1 MECLIMNDSIHKRWL
16 AFSLFIVFILIT
28 LLMIV
33 LPLFLNWLDS
43 YEKKSEL
50 EFNLHRQQAILA
62 IKDQVSENLEAI
74 NKQFQSQNYF
84 SNQESESLA
93 SAELQNVIKMAI
105 GQYGGQ
111 LVSTQGLPSENQK
124 QFLKIVVSVRLMTNA
139 EALAS
144 VLAYLESNTPIMVI
158 DQLDISPI
166 RSARNNNIGN
176 QNYPLNV
183 NFKIFSLMR
192 LKS

>member
-1 MECLIMNDSIHKRWL
+1 MECLKMNDSIHKRWL

-166 RSARNNNIGN
+166 RSAKNNNIGN

>member
-1 MECLIMNDSIHKRWL
+1 MNDIIHKRWL
-16 AFSLFIVFILIT
+16 AFSLLIIVVLIA

-33 LPLFLNWLDS
+33 LPLFFNWLDS

-105 GQYGGQ
+105 VQYGGQ

-144 VLAYLESNTPIMVI
+144 VLSYLESNTPIMVI

-166 RSARNNNIGN
+166 RNARVNAIGN

-183 NFKIFSLMR
+183 NFKIFSFMR

>member
-1 MECLIMNDSIHKRWL
+1 
-16 AFSLFIVFILIT
+16 
-28 LLMIV
+28 
-33 LPLFLNWLDS
+33 
-43 YEKKSEL
+43 
-50 EFNLHRQQAILA
+50 
-62 IKDQVSENLEAI
+62 
-74 NKQFQSQNYF
+74 
-84 SNQESESLA
+84 
-93 SAELQNVIKMAI
+93 MAI

-166 RSARNNNIGN
+166 RSSRNNNIGN